1 MRQIGCGYLFFY
13 LDSTGYELLNW
24 ITHNVVLCSC
34 GSTSWLGVPLTEK
47 APPPDMSST
56 RSFSKGLVQV
66 YTGEGKGK
74 TTAAIGTVLR
84 ALGNDMKVCI
94 IAFMKAGQPSGE
106 WNILSGLPNVSI
118 SRFGSGTLVDP
129 ANVTPQ
135 DREEASNALAAARQA
150 VLGGEYDLVVLDEVN
165 VAVAWGLIEQD
176 EVLHLIENRPPNVEL
191 ILTGRGADKEIV
203 KMADIVTEMLNIK
216 HPYNEGVAARRGI
229 EY

>member
-1 MRQIGCGYLFFY
+1 
-13 LDSTGYELLNW
+13 
-24 ITHNVVLCSC
+24 
-34 GSTSWLGVPLTEK
+34 
-47 APPPDMSST
+47 MSST

-74 TTAAIGTVLR
+74 TTAAMGTVLR
-84 ALGNDMKVCI
+84 ALGNDLKVCI
-94 IAFMKAGQPSGE
+94 IALMKAGQPSGE

-118 SRFGSGTLVDP
+118 TRFGSGPLIDP
-129 ANVTPQ
+129 ADITPK
-135 DREEASNALAAARQA
+135 DREEASKALAAARQA
-150 VLGGEYDLVVLDEVN
+150 ILGGEYDLVVLDEVN
-165 VAVAWGLIEQD
+165 IAVAWKLIGLD
-176 EVLHLIENRPPNVEL
+176 EVLHLIEDRPPDVEL

>member
-1 MRQIGCGYLFFY
+1 M
-13 LDSTGYELLNW
+13 LNW
-24 ITHNVVLCSC
+24 VTQKVVLCSV

-56 RSFSKGLVQV
+56 RSLSKGLVQV

-84 ALGNDMKVCI
+84 ALGNDLKVCI

-106 WNILSGLPNVSI
+106 WNILSMLPNFSI
-118 SRFGSGTLVDP
+118 QRFGSGPFVNPD
-129 ANVTPQ
+129 NVTPK
-135 DREEASNALAAARQA
+135 DREEASMGLAAARQA
-150 VLGGEYDLVVLDEVN
+150 ILGGEYDLVVLDEVN
-165 VAVAWGLIEQD
+165 VAMAWKLIELD
-176 EVLHLIENRPPNVEL
+176 EVIRLIEDRPPNVEI

-216 HPYNEGVAARRGI
+216 HPYNEGITARRGI